1 MVELGGVWWQK
12 NGSEDFNMSAS
23 QRTLVKGGGGGGE
36 VSTKCHTKDV
46 FVLFCFVFVKYKFQN
61 ILIYVNEDFHG
72 WPSEKKRIMQIQEL
86 CILL

>member
-23 QRTLVKGGGGGGE
+23 QRTLVKGRGGGE